1 MATLDQKIDKFIDD
15 YFPDIDYSVLGSNKD
30 KPEQQMGLKY
40 EYFVN
45 SIEYYNFQKN
55 IDSEEIKQISTKDM
69 RGIDGCFFVLNKQ
82 LFNAPD
88 WDETDEV
95 FVNWKNDLNS
105 VVKKSSTLELDFYF
119 FQSKSNK
126 TELDKLKGFCDA
138 VYDVFSEDE
147 NDLRNNLK
155 VKTLRYVF
163 EECCKKENKI
173 NLILK
178 FCAVPKDARSI
189 NQLKVKDEWKAAIN
203 KNKKELKS
211 NKFESVDIQLKSGQ
225 DYQDKLEVILS
236 PNQRDYSIK
245 QLNSKFIEI
254 KNDAANCYIG
264 HLSLFEIK
272 EIIENDDN
280 ELDDIFFDNIRYFE
294 GLGDEGSVNSKIYK
308 SLDSNAEIFHTLHNG
323 ITITAHSKHFNQA
336 TEEFEIKAFSV
347 INGCQTCNLIWLWMN
362 DKAKAI
368 KDKISSENTETEDKE
383 SVEAKISHETNIF
396 YEQLKNIQIPVKIV
410 ITSDPKL
417 RAKITEAANTQNK
430 VDSIQL
436 IAISEEAKILQSLIN
451 DNELREGDKLYYE
464 RLTNQFPEIG
474 KSNKITTEDVFRAFY
489 SSFAKVPHKL
499 TVGYGSF
506 EKEKLKNRDFLAT
519 KNNGKS
525 KYDTNSYYI
534 SVMLFNY
541 LERYLR
547 SQYSSLISLRHHI
560 LLLLCIAIDKDFEA
574 LNPEEKLKDNFINSA
589 KELITNKT
597 SFNQTVDSI
606 CKIVT
611 EKFETFVNNS
621 GEKPRVKPKSYYSEE
636 GTTNLIKL
644 FKEEYFK

>member
-1 MATLDQKIDKFIDD
+1 MATLDQKIDRFIDD
-15 YFPDIDYSVLGSNKD
+15 YFPDIDYSILGSNKD
-30 KPEQQMGLKY
+30 KPDQQMGLKY

-55 IDSEEIKQISTKDM
+55 VDSEDIKLISTNDM

-82 LFNAPD
+82 FFIVPE
-88 WDETDEV
+88 WDETDDF

-105 VVKKSSTLELDFYF
+105 VIKKSSTLELDFYF
-119 FQSKSNK
+119 FQSKSYK
-126 TELDKLKGFCDA
+126 TELDKLNGFCDA
-138 VYDVFSEDE
+138 VYDIFSEDQ
-147 NDLRNNLK
+147 NDLSNNLK
-155 VKTLRYVF
+155 VKNLRYVF
-163 EECCKKENKI
+163 DECCKKENKI

-178 FCAVPKDARSI
+178 FCAVSKDARSI
-189 NQLKVKDEWKAAIN
+189 NQLKARDEWKSVIN

-225 DYQDKLEVILS
+225 DYQDKLEIILS

-245 QLNSKFIEI
+245 NLNSKFIEI
-254 KNDAANCYIG
+254 KNDIANCYIG
-264 HLSLFEIK
+264 YLSLFEIK

-308 SLDSNAEIFHTLHNG
+308 SLDNNAEIFHTLHNG

-347 INGCQTCNLIWLWMN
+347 INGCQTCNIIWLWIN
-362 DKAKAI
+362 DKVKEI
-368 KDKISSENTETEDKE
+368 SDKILSEVAETDNKGI
-383 SVEAKISHETNIF
+383 VETRINNETNLF
-396 YEQLKNIQIPVKIV
+396 YEKLKKILIPVKIV

-417 RAKITEAANTQNK
+417 RANITEAANTQNK

-451 DNELREGDKLYYE
+451 ENELRQGDKLYYE
-464 RLTNQFPEIG
+464 RLTNQFPDIG
-474 KSNKITTEDVFRAFY
+474 RSNKITTEDVFRAFY
-489 SSFAKVPHKL
+489 SSFGKVPHKL

-519 KNNGKS
+519 NNNGKS
-525 KYDTNSYYI
+525 KYDINSYYI
-534 SVMLFNY
+534 SAVLFNY

-547 SQYSSLISLRHHI
+547 SQYSYLISLRHHI
-560 LLLLCIAIDKDFEA
+560 LLLLCIVIDKDFET
-574 LNPEEKLKDNFINSA
+574 LNPVEKLKVSFINLA
-589 KELITNKT
+589 KTLIANKT
-597 SFNQTVDSI
+597 NFNQTVDSI
-606 CKIVT
+606 CEIVT
-611 EKFETFVNNS
+611 KKFETFIDNS
-621 GEKPRVKPKSYYSEE
+621 GERPKVKPKSYYSEE